1 MKRIVRGKTFSEKVV
16 ELACSVPMGRV
27 TTYGDLARAAGGTSM
42 ASQGISGILGKAEK
56 GGVKGIPW
64 HRIIYSDGRVWL
76 DDECRVTRLKLYIKE
91 GIKLDEKNRV
101 VDFDSI
107 RF

>member
-1 MKRIVRGKTFSEKVV
+1 MKGKTFSERVV
-16 ELACSVPMGRV
+16 ELALTIPKGRV
-27 TTYGDLARAAGGTSM
+27 STYGDIARAAGGTPITAQS
-42 ASQGISGILGKAEK
+42 ITGILSKAEQN
-56 GGVKGIPW
+56 GVKGIPW

-76 DDECRVTRLKLYIKE
+76 NDEHKAERMRLYQQEKIK
-91 GIKLDEKNRV
+91 IDERGKV